1 MQSTSIKTTTFVI
14 PFLRDYNKN
23 EITNYL
29 DTCVNKEEIRKKI
42 KELDAFYV
50 NQNYDNITAK

>member
-14 PFLRDYNKN
+14 LFLRDYNKN

-29 DTCVNKEEIRKKI
+29 NICVNKEETRERK
-42 KELDAFYV
+42 
-50 NQNYDNITAK
+50 